1 MLHYEIHE
9 MHRAEL
15 IREAEER
22 RLVREVAAVRRTARR
37 GRKDEEG
44 RVSRSPDD
52 RFTRAA

>member
-15 IREAEER
+15 IRQAER
-22 RLVREVAAVRRTARR
+22 QRLVREVAAVRRTARR
-37 GRKDEEG
+37 RRKDEEG
-44 RVSRSPDD
+44 RVSRPDD